1 MREAA
6 LSQCFGLQNIRS
18 SKYSAVRLRYRTV
31 AAPNSPWLA
40 PEAKGCRLA
49 SPLGVGQNTKSF

>member
-6 LSQCFGLQNIRS
+6 LSQCSELQNIRS

-31 AAPNSPWLA
+31 AAPNTQWGMLFALA
-40 PEAKGCRLA
+40 CAR
-49 SPLGVGQNTKSF
+49 S